1 MELLIQ
7 IALSFPVVIFMALL
21 GLMVIYW
28 LLVAIG
34 LAPIEFL
41 EHDSLRDDHLASA
54 MVSLGFAGVPVSVAL
69 TVLLGLGTLVAAAV
83 ELLVLRFL
91 PLGMLRLP
99 LGLVV
104 LWGSLALA
112 APLSVSLC
120 YKLQPSLHRHRS
132 ACQCSLLGQTVIVR
146 ATEQEGN
153 LYHATLEEDPDVD
166 VVLHAKRG
174 AVPGPGERW
183 VLVKY
188 LADEEAYRAVPKA
201 KFMDARTRLRKLR
214 MLQRHK
220 GHTAH

>member
-7 IALSFPVVIFMALL
+7 TALSFPAVILVALL
-21 GLMVIYW
+21 SLMAIYW

-41 EHDSLRDDHLASA
+41 EHDSLREDHLASA
-54 MVSLGFAGVPVSVAL
+54 LVSLGFAGVPVSVAL
-69 TVLLGLGTLVAAAV
+69 TLLLGFGTLAAMAI

-104 LWGSLALA
+104 LWGALALA
-112 APLSVSLC
+112 APLSVALC
-120 YKLQPSLHRHRS
+120 RKLQPRLHRFRS
-132 ACQCSLLGQTVIVR
+132 ACQCSLLGESVIVK
-146 ATEQEGN
+146 AEGQEGD
-153 LYHATLEEDPDVD
+153 LYRATLEEDPAVE

-174 AVPGPGERW
+174 AIPSPGERW

-188 LADEEAYRAVPKA
+188 LADEQAYRAVPRSKYL
-201 KFMDARTRLRKLR
+201 DARTRLRRLR
-214 MLQRHK
+214 TLQRHGK
-220 GHTAH
+220 HAMH

>member
-7 IALSFPVVIFMALL
+7 SALSFPSVVLVVLL
-21 GLMVIYW
+21 GLLAVYW

-41 EHDSLRDDHLASA
+41 EHNSLRDDHLASA

-69 TVLLGLGTLVAAAV
+69 TALLGLGTLVAVAL

-120 YKLQPSLHRHRS
+120 RKLQPRLHRFRS
-132 ACQCSLLGQTVIVR
+132 ACQCSLLGESVIVKAR
-146 ATEQEGN
+146 EQEDD
-153 LYHATLEEDPDVD
+153 LYRATLEDDPTVE
-166 VVLHAKRG
+166 VILHTKRG
-174 AVPGPGERW
+174 AIPAPGERW

-188 LADEEAYRAVPKA
+188 LAGEEAYRAVPRSKYL
-201 KFMDARTRLRKLR
+201 DARTRLRRLR
-214 MLQRHK
+214 RVQREG
-220 GHTAH
+220 GHATH